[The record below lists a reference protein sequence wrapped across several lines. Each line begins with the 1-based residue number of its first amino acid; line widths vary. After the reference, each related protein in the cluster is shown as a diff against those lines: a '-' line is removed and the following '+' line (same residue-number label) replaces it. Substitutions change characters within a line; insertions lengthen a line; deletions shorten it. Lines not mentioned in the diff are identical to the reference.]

1 MTGRGDG
8 GFAMVT
14 AVVAVG
20 LFAWIALMV
29 LQGDRGDAML
39 ARAATDRA
47 RLEAAADAGVMI
59 ALHGLGQENRT
70 LRWPIDGTARTLSFD
85 ETALTVRVEDERGKV
100 PINTASPQV
109 LRHLL
114 AGIGLQGE
122 DLDAL
127 QDAILDWIDGDDAP
141 RAYGA
146 EDKSYLA
153 AGAEMSPRNE
163 AILSLEE
170 LLEVRGMTSERFARL
185 APSLTLL
192 EAGPFNERTATPLA
206 LMAMRQSSANSVEV
220 QTRARDIAGAGRPAI
235 EITQDV
241 SLKGR
246 PLTLRID
253 ARRPDG
259 AALTRTV
266 VVELTSDPDQP
277 VWIRHYR

>member
-1 MTGRGDG
+1 MTGRDDG

-20 LFAWIALMV
+20 LFAWMALLF
-29 LQGDRGDAML
+29 LQAGRGDAML

-85 ETALTVRVEDERGKV
+85 GTALTVWIEDERGKV

-109 LRHLL
+109 LRQLL

-122 DLDAL
+122 GLDAL

-141 RAYGA
+141 RAHGA

-153 AGAEMSPRNE
+153 AGAEMLPRNE
-163 AILSLEE
+163 AIRTLEE
-170 LLEVRGMTSERFARL
+170 LLEVRGMSPESFARL

-192 EAGPFNERTATPLA
+192 EAGAFNERTATPLA
-206 LMAMRQSSANSVEV
+206 LMAMHQSSANSVEV

-235 EITQDV
+235 EITQDI

-246 PLTLRID
+246 PLTLRVE
-253 ARRPDG
+253 ARRPGG
-259 AALTRTV
+259 AALTRIV

-277 VWIRHYR
+277 VWVRRYR